1 MVAAVIPLVQ
11 VALRYIIIAAVQLGI
26 WAAIEKYAL
35 PQINGAIQAIM
46 QKFGV
51 SEEQAKD
58 IMSNDLLE
66 FGEEIGI
73 FAATMKS
80 KMPLKLAE
88 LLGFTTKGW
97 SKRALTA
104 GVAKYLPFTASWIKV
119 LPKGATIVSKEAA
132 PAIIAGAV
140 KSKTGFKIAYD
151 LVMKTLGV
159 GFVGT
164 LAISN
169 VIDFGNWNSGAYQ
182 KKMQK
187 VIAFLSLGTL
197 TPDADYRKSKTLS
210 PEIFDKIYNTY
221 KIEGAQYINDPYKQQ
236 HVVFT
241 RDNMLDFLDVIGA
254 ELLRL
259 DGSASVKEVNM
270 AALPF
275 IIFDVS
281 AEAPTAQQE
290 VAAAK
295 TTPQVKVF
303 TGVVAQGKLAEGV
316 TFVARETDL
325 IDDINELQR
334 AAENNL
340 ASFIMALPGKIIY
353 EIKIVSSVTSKDGFT
368 QRGTTQKIITGYF
381 TSGAPKYK
389 TVTNKFAQ
397 LKIYVVTEKGTR
409 TNIATVT
416 LGPVNSAVFN
426 PSGADIQLAE
436 QEIKNNITTTD
447 ISEIKTIETTQ
458 QIAVEQT
465 EKATAGTNT
474 KTEQG
479 YPISN
484 SYAEALNN
492 LIPPKFFYTQF
503 GGPGWPAKIDV
514 GFSPNVPFGT
524 REITLSEAQQKI
536 RDAGT
541 GLIVDATKTMD
552 EVWRGLGLT
561 PGTWNDTTAKMLV
574 LSGLAMAT
582 PKATD
587 ILNNIFPASKVVYA
601 YRAPNGEILTNVT
614 LETIRSL
621 DTASGS
627 EITEQPLASSNPN
640 KCLAVTI
647 SDFFGGNI
655 PQTATL
661 EKRALL
667 YESWGLGQAAYYTG
681 TAEQNNRF
689 LAELKRRSGC

>member
-1 MVAAVIPLVQ
+1 MLAALVPLAQ
-11 VALRYIIIAAVQLGI
+11 IALRYIVIAAVQLGI
-26 WAAIEKYAL
+26 WALIEKYAL
-35 PQINGAIQAIM
+35 PVINGAIQAIM

-51 SEEQAKD
+51 GEEKAKD
-58 IMSNDLLE
+58 IMANDVLE
-66 FGEEIGI
+66 FGEEVGI
-73 FAATMKS
+73 FAVTMKS
-80 KMPLKLAE
+80 KMPLKVAE

-97 SKRALTA
+97 SKRALGTA
-104 GVAKYLPFTASWIKV
+104 VAKYSPTAAKWITG
-119 LPKGATIVSKEAA
+119 LTKGGAVIEKAAA
-132 PAIIAGAV
+132 PAIIQGAI
-140 KSKTGFKIAYD
+140 KNKTGFKIAYD

-159 GFVGT
+159 TFVGT

-197 TPDADYRKSKTLS
+197 TPDADYRTSKTLS

-236 HVVFT
+236 HVTFT
-241 RDNMLDFLDVIGA
+241 RDNMLDFLDIIGA
-254 ELLRL
+254 ELVRM
-259 DGSASVKEVNM
+259 DGSASVKEVNL

-281 AEAPTAQQE
+281 AETQTVAQQ
-290 VAAAK
+290 VATQK
-295 TTPQVKVF
+295 TEPQVKVF

-381 TSGAPKYK
+381 ASGAPKYK

-409 TNIATVT
+409 TNIARVT
-416 LGPVNSAVFN
+416 LGPVNSATFN
-426 PSGADIQLAE
+426 PSGEEIQIAE
-436 QEIKNNITTTD
+436 KQIKNNITTTD

-458 QIAVEQT
+458 EISVEQT
-465 EKATAGTNT
+465 QTKTPAVASQIDFSINAPVLNQLIKTIPVRYYTQGGIGTQFFAAGVVNTTNT
-474 KTEQG
+474 
-479 YPISN
+479 
-484 SYAEALNN
+484 
-492 LIPPKFFYTQF
+492 
-503 GGPGWPAKIDV
+503 
-514 GFSPNVPFGT
+514 PF
-524 REITLSEAQQKI
+524 
-536 RDAGT
+536 
-541 GLIVDATKTMD
+541 DATEVSRQTAIDGIEKTAQVMR
-552 EVWRGLGLT
+552 ENRGKQARGEYVNGPT
-561 PGTWNDTTAKMLV
+561 GDPEQFIAEQMANINRIPDPLV
-574 LSGLAMAT
+574 AEY
-582 PKATD
+582 
-587 ILNNIFPASKVVYA
+587 I
-601 YRAPNGEILTNVT
+601 APWGEKLTNVPLSYVRE
-614 LETIRSL
+614 LEAGGKPVEGLPT
-621 DTASGS
+621 SGN
-627 EITEQPLASSNPN
+627 TN
-640 KCLAVTI
+640 KCSAVSI
-647 SDFFGGNI
+647 SEFYGGAI
-655 PQTATL
+655 PAGASLKERATL
-661 EKRALL
+661 
-667 YESWGLGQAAYYTG
+667 YEAWGLGSAAYYTG